1 MEQASAGLEKATAE
15 FGKRQ
20 TEVLDALQ
28 KQSSD
33 LLARVASQIET
44 AAKAQLE
51 RINAEL
57 QATQRGVN
65 DTINRTFG
73 ELDKA
78 LQQELTK
85 ALEALGGRLAAV
97 TNAFAQDFSKAI
109 DDLRRVAQAAQDRTR
124 ATVR

>member
-1 MEQASAGLEKATAE
+1 MEAAVAQAASRVEQASAGLEKATAE

-33 LLARVASQIET
+33 VFARVASQIET

-78 LQQELTK
+78 L
-85 ALEALGGRLAAV
+85 
-97 TNAFAQDFSKAI
+97 
-109 DDLRRVAQAAQDRTR
+109 
-124 ATVR
+124 